1 MYLEECERD
10 YVQENQR
17 VKKTWDRKTHES
29 SLISKKRGMRGE
41 RCEYSHHKVG
51 RHDEHEEKMMD
62 GWMIERDRCRGAGNE
77 RRKIE
82 RRGEMR
88 TGNQGN
94 KLTNAE

>member
-1 MYLEECERD
+1 MYLKECERD

-51 RHDEHEEKMMD
+51 RHEEQEEQEEKIMD
-62 GWMIERDRCRGAGNE
+62 GWSRGIDVEEQGTKEERSKCE
-77 RRKIE
+77 VK
-82 RRGEMR
+82 
-88 TGNQGN
+88 
-94 KLTNAE
+94 

>member
-41 RCEYSHHKVG
+41 RCRYRHHKVG
-51 RHDEHEEKMMD
+51 RHKEQEEKIMD
-62 GWMIERDRCRGAGNE
+62 GWSRGIDVEEQGTKEERSKGDEG
-77 RRKIE
+77 
-82 RRGEMR
+82 
-88 TGNQGN
+88 
-94 KLTNAE
+94 L